1 MSTNGNRLDRI
12 EKARGDGRVSRKVGS
27 AYACVSVWVPM
38 RRFTRYVGSP
48 TRHLERRGN
57 YPAKIL
63 VAEDGAI
70 TWAEDFNDPDAR
82 YCENEAE
89 YTVAM
94 INSLCLPSQV
104 GAARFT
110 EDEVQAAF
118 DLIIAELKQG
128 IQPEVKW

>member
-1 MSTNGNRLDRI
+1 MTNGARLDRI

-38 RRFTRYVGSP
+38 RPFTKYRGSP

-57 YPAKIL
+57 TPAKIL
-63 VAEDGAI
+63 VDEDGECR
-70 TWAEDFNDPDAR
+70 WAEDFNDPDAR
-82 YCENEAE
+82 YCKDEIEF
-89 YTVAM
+89 TSAM

-118 DLIIAELKQG
+118 DLIISELKQG
-128 IQPEVKW
+128 IQPKIKW